1 MPAELHYENNIA
13 VIRLNR
19 PEARNA
25 LNADMIEKLQEIVSE
40 ISALN
45 LRAAIFTGEGK
56 AFCAGA
62 DITELLNKSPAEHL
76 HKIQTGQA
84 LFQQIHELKFPTLAS
99 IHGMALGGGLELA
112 LACTFRICSPAAGLG
127 LPEIKLGLIPGYG
140 GTQRLPRLIGV
151 SKALEMVA
159 SGKIVS
165 AEEAYNIGLVNQI
178 IEMQDPIES
187 GKTYLDSLAMQFPA
201 AIQQIM
207 QAVQSASDLNIHQ
220 GLELEAELFVECS
233 QSADAAE
240 GIQAFLEKRAANFSQ
255 K

>member
-1 MPAELHYENNIA
+1 MVAELYYEDNIA
-13 VIRLNR
+13 IIKLNR

-25 LNADMIEKLQEIVSE
+25 LNANMIEKLQEIVSE
-40 ISALN
+40 ISILN

-62 DITELLNKSPAEHL
+62 DITELLNKSPEEHL
-76 HKIQTGQA
+76 NKIQIGQK
-84 LFQQIHELKFPTLAS
+84 LFQQIHELKFPTLAC

-112 LACTFRICSPAAGLG
+112 LACTFRICGPTAGLG

-159 SGKIVS
+159 SGKIIS
-165 AEEAYNIGLVNQI
+165 AEEAHNIGLVNQVV
-178 IEMQDPIES
+178 EMKNPVES

-201 AIQQIM
+201 AIQQMIE
-207 QAVQSASDLNIHQ
+207 AIQSASDLNIHK
-220 GLELEAELFVECS
+220 GLELEAKLFVECS
-233 QSADAAE
+233 QTADATE
-240 GIQAFLEKRAANFSQ
+240 GIQAFLEKRQVNFSQ

>member
-1 MPAELHYENNIA
+1 MTAELHYENNIA
-13 VIRLNR
+13 IIRLNR
-19 PEARNA
+19 PKARNA
-25 LNADMIEKLQEIVSE
+25 LNAEMIEKLQEIVSE

-62 DITELLNKSPAEHL
+62 DITELLNKTPVEHL
-76 HKIQTGQA
+76 HKIQIGQA
-84 LFQQIHELKFPTLAS
+84 LFQQINELKFPTLAS

-112 LACTFRICSPAAGLG
+112 LACTFRICSPTAGLG

-151 SKALEMVA
+151 SKALEMVV
-159 SGKIVS
+159 SGKILT
-165 AEEAYNIGLVNQI
+165 AEEAYNIGLVNQV
-178 IEMQDPIES
+178 IEMEDPITSAKE
-187 GKTYLDSLAMQFPA
+187 YLDSLAMQFPV
-201 AIQQIM
+201 AIHQIM

-220 GLELEAELFVECS
+220 GLELEAKLFVECS

-240 GIQAFLEKRAANFSQ
+240 GIQAFLEKRSANFSQ

>member
-1 MPAELHYENNIA
+1 MLVKLHYENNIA
-13 VIRLNR
+13 VIRLHR

-25 LNADMIEKLQEIVSE
+25 LNADMIENLQEIVSE
-40 ISALN
+40 ISTLN

-76 HKIQTGQA
+76 HKIQIGQA
-84 LFQQIHELKFPTLAS
+84 LFQQIHELKFPTLAC
-99 IHGMALGGGLELA
+99 IHGLALGGGLELA
-112 LACTFRICSPAAGLG
+112 MACTFRICSPDAGLG

-159 SGKIVS
+159 SGRIVS
-165 AEEAYNIGLVNQI
+165 AEEAYTIGLVNQI
-178 IEMQDPIES
+178 IEMPDPIES
-187 GKTYLDSLAMQFPA
+187 GKAYLDSLAAQFPA

-207 QAVQSASDLNIHQ
+207 QAVQSATDLNIHQ
-220 GLELEAELFVECS
+220 GLELEAKLFVECS

-240 GIQAFLEKRAANFSQ
+240 GIQAFLEKRKANFSQ
-255 K
+255 Q

>member
-1 MPAELHYENNIA
+1 MPVKLHYENNIA
-13 VIRLNR
+13 VIQLHR

-25 LNADMIEKLQEIVSE
+25 LNAEMIENLQKIVSE
-40 ISALN
+40 ISTLN
-45 LRAAIFTGEGK
+45 LRAAIFVGEGK

-76 HKIQTGQA
+76 HKIQIGQA
-84 LFQQIHELKFPTLAS
+84 LFQQIHELKFPTLAC

-112 LACTFRICSPAAGLG
+112 LACTFRICSPDAGLG

-178 IEMQDPIES
+178 IDMQDPIES
-187 GKTYLDSLAMQFPA
+187 GKAYLDSLSAQFPA

-207 QAVQSASDLNIHQ
+207 QAVQSATDLNIYK
-220 GLELEAELFVECS
+220 GLELEAKLFVECS
-233 QSADAAE
+233 QSADAVE
-240 GIQAFLEKRAANFSQ
+240 GIQAFLEKRKANFSQ